1 MNLNETGRIL
11 AKDLRGTTL
20 FFMEKGL
27 LLIVLC
33 SSFIG
38 AAERAQ
44 TNSPVAIVP
53 EKMIQQRLNKPI
65 LLDRQTILKT
75 ESTDASLNMNL
86 GQNKSRLPGSG
97 FQASQKFTPSLKA
110 VYENS
115 LLLPYWAET
124 VSSDRYLHQN
134 RLSMEWNLLSRTSLQ
149 SSLSTQTEYGVNQTQ
164 SLLSETKQKELGLKG
179 KILKQSLW
187 ETGYRQIE
195 FDQGHSIEETNL
207 WYMSFQQPLNSSL
220 GLLFQSEYRESG
232 DPTQDLNQEDKRL
245 NLGSGANY
253 RINDRLSAQL
263 RFDLKMQE
271 ELRNSART
279 WAPQE
284 KRISLSVQGEF

>member
-1 MNLNETGRIL
+1 
-11 AKDLRGTTL
+11 
-20 FFMEKGL
+20 MEKL
-27 LLIVLC
+27 FL
-33 SSFIG
+33 FIIFCTTF
-38 AAERAQ
+38 AVSAERIQ
-44 TNSPVAIVP
+44 TNSPVAIFP
-53 EKMIQQRLNKPI
+53 EKIIYQRLSKPL
-65 LLDRQTILKT
+65 LLDRKTILKT

-97 FQASQKFTPSLKA
+97 FQATQKLTSSMKA

-134 RLSMEWNLLSRTSLQ
+134 RLSMEWNLLSRISLQ
-149 SSLSTQTEYGVNQTQ
+149 TGISVQTEHAVNQAQ
-164 SLLSETKQKELGLKG
+164 PLLSETKQKELGLKG
-179 KILKQSLW
+179 NFFKQTLW

-195 FDQGHSIEETNL
+195 FDRAHSIEETNL

-232 DPTQDLNQEDKRL
+232 DPTQDLNEEEKRL

-271 ELRNSART
+271 ELQNSART